1 MNAVA
6 AALVSSP
13 AALPLAPSTS
23 SVRRT
28 RRRSP
33 RSRGLG
39 RSPLDPR
46 CRVGH
51 ATEILGVEVTR
62 AALRPSVGSAPEWKR
77 WQLSRAVRR
86 AAARRRGTRPGTHPP
101 SAVPQRRALAR
112 GGAPLRFAVPP
123 RDSPLLQPLNPIGLQ
138 PAIQRK
144 RRGQR

>member
-101 SAVPQRRALAR
+101 PRRPKDAPWREGALRYASQC
-112 GGAPLRFAVPP
+112 PLATPP
-123 RDSPLLQPLNPIGLQ
+123 CCSP
-138 PAIQRK
+138 
-144 RRGQR
+144 